1 MLETVITDLVA
12 QMDTLTNTVLALEQR
27 VTFLEDQQKE
37 NMEPAD
43 TQHRFSGNSAN
54 QA

>member
-1 MLETVITDLVA
+1 MLETIISDLVV

-37 NMEPAD
+37 NMEPSAA
-43 TQHRFSGNSAN
+43 QHRFSGNSAN